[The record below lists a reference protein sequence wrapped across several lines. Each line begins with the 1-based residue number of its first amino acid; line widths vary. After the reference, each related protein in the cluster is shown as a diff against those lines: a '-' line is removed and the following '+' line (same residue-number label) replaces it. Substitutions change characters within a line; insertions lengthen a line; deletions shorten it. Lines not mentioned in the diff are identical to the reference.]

1 MKKKKLVGLLLT
13 AMVVAGVISGCGA
26 QEASTQTESQT
37 NGQTDSQPEEESAAQ
52 QLDKLTVQS
61 LWLPQGQFAGLYVA
75 KEKGFYEEEGIHV
88 EILPG
93 GTDISAEEQ
102 VENDIAQVGVAFYS
116 SVLTYQE
123 GGYDFI
129 NIFQTFQNSPQ
140 YLVAKAESGI
150 KTGADLKGKK
160 VGSWFGGRQ
169 YEFYAL
175 AQLNGL
181 NPETDI
187 EWKQQDYTMD
197 QFISGEL
204 DVASAMSY
212 NEYLLLLNEG
222 FSEENLNVI
231 DMNKEGAAMLEDC
244 LFVKRA
250 WAEENRDLLV
260 RFIRAT
266 IKGWE
271 YTSENPEEA
280 AEIVYEIGKTSTLE
294 HQVAMTQKVLET
306 VIPEGKSVSDIGRL
320 DEKSIQQTID
330 LGYQSGLI
338 GEKPALE
345 DSIDTSYWE
354 EAVK

>member
-1 MKKKKLVGLLLT
+1 MKTRKIIGLLLGLSLIGG
-13 AMVVAGVISGCGA
+13 ALGGCGGQQNTNEA
-26 QEASTQTESQT
+26 AKETQEASESKQET
-37 NGQTDSQPEEESAAQ
+37 K

-61 LWLPQGQFAGLYVA
+61 LWVPQGQFAGLYVA
-75 KEKGFYEEEGIHV
+75 DEKGFYEEEGIDV

-93 GTDISAEEQ
+93 GDVSSEEQ

-129 NIFQTFQNSPQ
+129 NVFQTFRSSPQ
-140 YLVAKAESGI
+140 YLVAKAETGI

-160 VGSWFGGRQ
+160 VGNWFGGRQ
-169 YEFYAL
+169 YELYAL

-181 NPETDI
+181 DPEKDV
-187 EWKQQDYTMD
+187 EWKQQDFTMD
-197 QFISGEL
+197 QFISGEF

-212 NEYLLLLNEG
+212 NEYLLLLENG
-222 FSEENLNVI
+222 YTEEDLNVI
-231 DMNKEGAAMLEDC
+231 DMNKEGAALLEDC
-244 LFVKRA
+244 LFVKRS

-266 IKGWE
+266 IKGWK
-271 YTSENPEEA
+271 YTADNPEEA
-280 AEIVYEIGKTSTLE
+280 AQIVYEIGQNSTLE
-294 HQVAMTQKVLET
+294 HQAAMVEKVLEL
-306 VIPEGKSVSDIGRL
+306 VIPEGSDASQIGYP

-330 LGYQSGLI
+330 LGLQAGLI
-338 GEKPALE
+338 KEKIDIN

>member
-1 MKKKKLVGLLLT
+1 MKIRKTAVFAMIISLLAALIT
-13 AMVVAGVISGCGA
+13 GCGGA
-26 QEASTQTESQT
+26 DTAGDSGDLGAE
-37 NGQTDSQPEEESAAQ
+37 NG
-52 QLDKLTVQS
+52 LDKITVQS
-61 LWLPQGQFAGLYVA
+61 LWLPQGQFAGLYA
-75 KEKGFYEEEGIHV
+75 AEAKGFYEEEGIDV

-93 GTDISAEEQ
+93 GTDVSSEDQ
-102 VENDIAQVGVAFYS
+102 VENDVAQVGVAFYS

-129 NIFQTFQNSPQ
+129 NVFQTFRNSPQ

-150 KTGADLKGKK
+150 KTGKDLKGKK

-181 NPETDI
+181 DPEKDI

-212 NEYLLLLNEG
+212 NEYLLLLENGFNE
-222 FSEENLNVI
+222 EDLNVI

-244 LFVKRA
+244 LFVKRS

-266 IKGWE
+266 IKGWK
-271 YTSENPEEA
+271 YVAENPEEA
-280 AEIVYEIGKTSTLE
+280 AQIVYEAGKNSTLE
-294 HQVAMTQKVLET
+294 HQIAMTEKVLES
-306 VIPEGKSVSDIGRL
+306 VIPEGSDESQIGYP
-320 DEKSIQQTID
+320 DEKSILQTID
-330 LGYQSGLI
+330 LGLQSGLI
-338 GEKPALE
+338 KSRIDIN

-354 EAVK
+354 EAAE